1 MKKEYNRLYND
12 LAWIWPIWEDVE
24 EYRYESELFIDM
36 IKRNAESEVRTI
48 LDIGCGGGKNVFHL
62 KKHYSATGIDIS
74 DAMLSHARKLNPECE
89 FVLDDM
95 RRFDLGRQFDSI
107 FINDSINYM
116 TTRDDLQAVFR
127 NAHKHLKPNGVMI
140 CFAEVFKESF
150 IQNKT
155 HLHTIKGGSREIT
168 IIENYYSY
176 SPEDETQE
184 LTLVFLIRQN
194 GELEIEYDFHIG
206 GLFPLDF
213 WRQSLH
219 KAGFEFQESVHRFGN
234 DDITVFTCNTKLHL

>member
-24 EYRYESELFIDM
+24 EYRQESELFVDL
-36 IKRNAESEVRTI
+36 IKKNAESEVSTI
-48 LDIGCGGGKNVFHL
+48 LDIGCGGGKNAFHL
-62 KKHYSATGIDIS
+62 KKHFNVTGVDIS

-95 RRFDLGRQFDSI
+95 RSFDLGRQFDSI
-107 FINDSINYM
+107 YINDSINYM
-116 TTRDDLQAVFR
+116 TTRDDLRAVFR
-127 NAHKHLKPNGVMI
+127 NACKHLDPNGVMI
-140 CFAEVFKESF
+140 CFAEATKESF

-155 HLHTIKGGSREIT
+155 HLHTIKGRSREIT

-176 SPEDETQE
+176 NPNDETKE
-184 LTLVFLIRQN
+184 LTLVFLIRRN

-213 WRQSLH
+213 WRQSLRG
-219 KAGFEFQESVHRFGN
+219 AGFEFQQELQRLGESEVP
-234 DDITVFTCNTKLHL
+234 VFTCKKTF